1 MGKYGKSQNAG
12 PYCANGYRHNSNASH
27 LNFVE
32 GEDVFYIG
40 RNKFKQE
47 RNLTNGQKGVVMSKT
62 RQDRSKTN
70 RSLIK
75 VDFSESGVRFVSKQL
90 LQSPS
95 DYTFCLEDQLS
106 RCQSGTQTTRND
118 RKKTIQSQL
127 RQTKYEQTL
136 ANREERKRFREWRK
150 EYLDLLESRLESD
163 YETKKNSQEIKDNRV
178 REAEIKKQIRQIKEK
193 DDLTDEDKSQ
203 IESYQSE
210 IKQISQLEKDHYTEL
225 NVLKEMIQNKASRK
239 FVRCVYSRPSYND
252 YLHSVR
258 LNDTYPKI
266 TKPSREYTVNES
278 TEVSDNS
285 IQRFQWGLS

>member
-1 MGKYGKSQNAG
+1 MGKYGKNQNAG

-40 RNKFKQE
+40 NRKSKK
-47 RNLTNGQKGVVMSKT
+47 LTKGQKGVVMPKT
-62 RQDRSKTN
+62 KQDRSKTN

-95 DYTFCLEDQLS
+95 DYTFCLQDQLS
-106 RCQSGTQTTRND
+106 RCQSGKQAQRND

-127 RQTKYEQTL
+127 RQTNYEQTL
-136 ANREERKRFREWRK
+136 ANRAERKRFREWRK

-163 YETKKNSQEIKDNRV
+163 YATKKQCQEVKDNRV
-178 REAEIKKQIRQIKEK
+178 READVKKQIRQIKEK
-193 DDLTDEDKSQ
+193 DDLTDEDKSLL
-203 IESYQSE
+203 ESYQSE
-210 IKQISQLEKDHYTEL
+210 IKEISQFEKAHYKEL
-225 NVLKEMIQNKASRK
+225 NVLKEMIHNKASRK

-252 YLHSVR
+252 YLHSIR

-266 TKPSREYTVNES
+266 RKPSRDYTVNES
-278 TEVSDNS
+278 KEVSDNS